1 MNDIKHQLLAK
12 IDKQSLRDNLKEN
25 IQIHSIKGNIV
36 HIITI
41 SSMAN
46 MLLQK
51 QETIQ
56 YLEKILEE
64 ILERPVSLSSEFIK
78 KEDYLQSMI

>member
-25 IQIHSIKGNIV
+25 IQIHSIKGNVV

-41 SSMAN
+41 SSMTN

-51 QETIQ
+51 KETIQ

-64 ILERPVSLSSEFIK
+64 ILERPISLYSEFIK

>member
-25 IQIHSIKGNIV
+25 IQIHSIKGNVV

-41 SSMAN
+41 SSMTN

-51 QETIQ
+51 KETIQ

-64 ILERPVSLSSEFIK
+64 ILERPISLSSEFIK

>member
-25 IQIHSIKGNIV
+25 IQIHSIKGNVV